1 MTLRRALRLLERGRA
16 LSNVRFSDAQSSF
29 YAWSSAFVIA
39 FKNAK
44 LSLGLHGFC
53 ACFRSDA
60 HACAAMH
67 ADGAQRTQPL
77 SFGGDLRAGT
87 CFVDRNGP
95 FGVYPYLFAHT
106 MDLIRR
112 IMPTLSTL
120 NQQCTVFLNALG
132 LHPIGQIN
140 PSEWLGTLI
149 SQGTG
154 IIAKESMAFAAKAGQ
169 FVFSFVIAYY
179 LLCERKRLGRHLLLL
194 LPIARREIFLS
205 ACLGCKNALMSYL
218 SGVLKT
224 SLFVFLATFA
234 GLFALGINDALL
246 LSVFMSVFEVFP
258 YIGPILAS
266 IPIALTALGQGIGQA
281 ISALIVVVI
290 VQQIEGNFVTPYF
303 TASSTS
309 IRPFSALIGVFILGS
324 LMGLWGIV
332 LAHSAA
338 GYFAQHIL
346 VAPQRHNYDETI
358 IKR

>member
-1 MTLRRALRLLERGRA
+1 MLAPLCTRMERKGLSPSASAAICVLGLVLLTATA
-16 LSNVRFSDAQSSF
+16 LS
-29 YAWSSAFVIA
+29 AFI
-39 FKNAK
+39 
-44 LSLGLHGFC
+44 
-53 ACFRSDA
+53 
-60 HACAAMH
+60 
-67 ADGAQRTQPL
+67 
-77 SFGGDLRAGT
+77 
-87 CFVDRNGP
+87 
-95 FGVYPYLFAHT
+95 PYLFAHT

-132 LHPIGQIN
+132 LHPIGQTN
-140 PSEWLGTLI
+140 LSEWLGTLI

-154 IIAKESMAFAAKAGQ
+154 IIAKAGQ

-179 LLCERKRLGRHLLLL
+179 LLCERKQLGRHLLLL
-194 LPIARREIFLS
+194 LPIARREVFLS

-281 ISALIVVVI
+281 VSALIVVVI

-332 LAHSAA
+332 LAIPLLVILRSIFWSLRSA
-338 GYFAQHIL
+338 
-346 VAPQRHNYDETI
+346 TI
-358 IKR
+358 MMKPS

>member
-1 MTLRRALRLLERGRA
+1 MVVGLCYSFQKRETLSRIAWVFALASVLTLMLAPLCTRMERKGLSPSASAAICVLGLVLLTATA
-16 LSNVRFSDAQSSF
+16 LS
-29 YAWSSAFVIA
+29 AFI
-39 FKNAK
+39 
-44 LSLGLHGFC
+44 
-53 ACFRSDA
+53 
-60 HACAAMH
+60 
-67 ADGAQRTQPL
+67 
-77 SFGGDLRAGT
+77 
-87 CFVDRNGP
+87 
-95 FGVYPYLFAHT
+95 PYLFAHT

-132 LHPIGQIN
+132 LHPIGQTN
-140 PSEWLGTLI
+140 LSEWLGTLI

-179 LLCERKRLGRHLLLL
+179 LLCERKQLGRHLLLL
-194 LPIARREIFLS
+194 LPIARREVFLS

-281 ISALIVVVI
+281 VSALIVVVI

-332 LAHSAA
+332 LAIPLLVILRSIFWSLRSA
-338 GYFAQHIL
+338 
-346 VAPQRHNYDETI
+346 TI
-358 IKR
+358 MMKPS